1 MHTNY
6 VLYNIVPLGFLIL
19 LVYIFIDVFLD
30 YFRKVKKSNLRRVI
44 LYSFIFY
51 LISLIQIKLGGFTL
65 FPQNPADNSRSFI
78 TTNDWFGIF
87 DTMHFNIYFW
97 SYSAIFYNLVLLL
110 PFGIFL
116 LVLFNLNSIKKAI
129 FIVIL
134 SCLGIDLFRLLFGWF
149 GLANRNLGNMDIIYL
164 IFNILGGIF
173 GLLLVKFAVKII
185 HSYKYTS
192 EAKQ

>member
-1 MHTNY
+1 
-6 VLYNIVPLGFLIL
+6 
-19 LVYIFIDVFLD
+19 
-30 YFRKVKKSNLRRVI
+30 
-44 LYSFIFY
+44 
-51 LISLIQIKLGGFTL
+51 
-65 FPQNPADNSRSFI
+65 
-78 TTNDWFGIF
+78 
-87 DTMHFNIYFW
+87 MHFNIYFW

-134 SCLGIDLFRLLFGWF
+134 SCLGIDIFRLLFGWF

-164 IFNILGGIF
+164 LFNILGGIF

-185 HSYKYTS
+185 HLYKYTS